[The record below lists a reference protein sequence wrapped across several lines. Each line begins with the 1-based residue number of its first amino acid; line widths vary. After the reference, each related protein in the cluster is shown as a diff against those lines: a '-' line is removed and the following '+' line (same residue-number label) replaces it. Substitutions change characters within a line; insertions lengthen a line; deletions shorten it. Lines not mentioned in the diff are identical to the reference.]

1 MRFSVSRL
9 ITLTVGVFG
18 LSLFAALLL
27 APAPVRAGATA
38 DDPFDAAVTYK
49 AKCVVCHGATAE
61 KRIDKTKADDPLIE
75 AIMTGKKG
83 EKPPNMPAYG
93 EKGITSDQ
101 AKALVEYMKQLK
113 PAS

>member
-1 MRFSVSRL
+1 MRLSVSRL
-9 ITLTVGVFG
+9 ITLTVGFFG

-38 DDPFDAAVTYK
+38 DDPFDAAATYK
-49 AKCVVCHGATAE
+49 AKCVVCHGAAGE
-61 KRIDKTKADDPLIE
+61 KRFDKAKTDDLLIE
-75 AIMTGKKG
+75 SIMAGKKG

-113 PAS
+113 PAA